1 MEKTD
6 VSVGN
11 WLLTF
16 VLMSIPLVNII
27 MLLFGLLEAGL
38 FQNKIG
44 RKLSNHDGYSNSL
57 VVPIF
62 RGISRQFS
70 RINVILN

>member
-27 MLLFGLLEAGL
+27 MLFVWALGSGPVSK
-38 FQNKIG
+38 QNWAKAVLIMT
-44 RKLSNHDGYSNSL
+44 
-57 VVPIF
+57 
-62 RGISRQFS
+62 
-70 RINVILN
+70 VIVTV

>member
-27 MLLFGLLEAGL
+27 MLFVWALESGPVSKQNWAKAVLIMTVIVTVLWFLFLGAFLGGLAG
-38 FQNKIG
+38 
-44 RKLSNHDGYSNSL
+44 SM
-57 VVPIF
+57 
-62 RGISRQFS
+62 
-70 RINVILN
+70 

>member
-27 MLLFGLLEAGL
+27 MLFVWALGSGPVSKQNWAKAVLIMTVIVTVLWFLFLGAFLGSLAG
-38 FQNKIG
+38 
-44 RKLSNHDGYSNSL
+44 SM
-57 VVPIF
+57 
-62 RGISRQFS
+62 
-70 RINVILN
+70 